1 VLVCATAIGRLW
13 ALHLGLDG
21 AELAAD
27 VAEFGASTTAVG
39 PASKQITAWLR
50 EAEDVPAIS
59 AVPGEHPPR
68 RTGVFVKYSVVMLT
82 ASVGRHTC
90 GHGGQHQQ
98 QVRLTNGDI
107 FIERFATSAATVDAA
122 DAFVEVK
129 ATHAAGNQKRIKQM
143 KTNLLPGTQESWP
156 VHLAATFVQNSTL
169 SADIGRSG
177 YERHSPLQEPP
188 LQLPPEPPPSAA
200 GERMRTLILTI
211 QADFKQNPKCQD
223 QYKRSQSGYFAVPTC
238 AYHGF
243 VLYLP
248 DAGIRRT
255 EFHGGNFYCDHWS
268 NDKQKNSC
276 WLQHAFEDLVKQNKD
291 LFDQVAHVHLSAP
304 RREVT
309 PLARGV
315 ALCAVNLL
323 LFAAFFY
330 GRGGRLTARG
340 GALQLGG

>member
-1 VLVCATAIGRLW
+1 
-13 ALHLGLDG
+13 
-21 AELAAD
+21 
-27 VAEFGASTTAVG
+27 
-39 PASKQITAWLR
+39 
-50 EAEDVPAIS
+50 
-59 AVPGEHPPR
+59 
-68 RTGVFVKYSVVMLT
+68 
-82 ASVGRHTC
+82 
-90 GHGGQHQQ
+90 
-98 QVRLTNGDI
+98 
-107 FIERFATSAATVDAA
+107 
-122 DAFVEVK
+122 
-129 ATHAAGNQKRIKQM
+129 
-143 KTNLLPGTQESWP
+143 
-156 VHLAATFVQNSTL
+156 
-169 SADIGRSG
+169 
-177 YERHSPLQEPP
+177 
-188 LQLPPEPPPSAA
+188 
-200 GERMRTLILTI
+200 MRTLILTI

-304 RREVT
+304 RWEVT